1 MNKNKVEFGTSN
13 FHMGLY
19 TIDTNGKAKLEAPIH
34 VPGMRALSLEA
45 ESEESKF
52 FADDVV
58 YYSDFT
64 DNGFKGDLYMALF
77 PDEFKLKFLN
87 FAELTDGGIAQVK
100 GMPAKNVYFAFE
112 GKGDKERRRHIFFN
126 ASLGAIKR
134 EHKTIEEGKEIEE
147 ESIAITV
154 VGDNGSGIMK
164 ISYSEGDAGYE
175 KVFTAPTIPELKT
188 PTV

>member
-19 TIDTNGKAKLEAPIH
+19 TVDETGKAKLEAPIH

-64 DNGFKGDLYMALF
+64 DNGFKGDLNMALF
-77 PDEFKLKFLN
+77 PDEFKTKFLN
-87 FAELTDGGIAQVK
+87 FAELADGGVAQVK

-112 GKGDKERRRHIFFN
+112 GKGDKEKRRHIFFN
-126 ASLGAIKR
+126 ASLLSLI
-134 EHKTIEEGKEIEE
+134 HI
-147 ESIAITV
+147 
-154 VGDNGSGIMK
+154 
-164 ISYSEGDAGYE
+164 
-175 KVFTAPTIPELKT
+175 
-188 PTV
+188 